1 MLMMSIASR
10 RANKWAQRRSLA
22 RREKFAAKP
31 KYAELESENLPVRIG
46 GSRISR
52 RCLYMIRGREF
63 FFFSSRRRHTR
74 LQGDWSSDVCSSD
87 LPQRFELRQLG
98 RRGAQGLFD
107 KHVLARA
114 QGIARLAEVRI
125 VERGDR
131 DHLHRRVPQDGIEVA
146 RHAAARMLLRQAV
159 GARGV
164 EVMQPQHAGARVGGE
179 GASMLFADAQT
190 NDGDADHALPIDA
203 AKAGTDC

>member
-1 MLMMSIASR
+1 M
-10 RANKWAQRRSLA
+10 
-22 RREKFAAKP
+22 
-31 KYAELESENLPVRIG
+31 
-46 GSRISR
+46 
-52 RCLYMIRGREF
+52 
-63 FFFSSRRRHTR
+63 
-74 LQGDWSSDVCSSD
+74 
-87 LPQRFELRQLG
+87 
-98 RRGAQGLFD
+98 
-107 KHVLARA
+107 LARA

-203 AKAGTDC
+203 AKAGTDCDAIKASTARRSSTESTASERRASWGSRDTTLWIRYLAGFW